1 MSSSLAHPGMAFPQG
16 EEEEEED
23 VGMMLGGLWTPQSAT
38 CKRRWEASTCQRE
51 KQGKKLLAVNL
62 AFFGNVLAAQ
72 QGSPHGAW
80 PVLPISRAC

>member
-62 AFFGNVLAAQ
+62 AFFWQRTGCSAGLTTWGLARFAH
-72 QGSPHGAW
+72 P
-80 PVLPISRAC
+80 